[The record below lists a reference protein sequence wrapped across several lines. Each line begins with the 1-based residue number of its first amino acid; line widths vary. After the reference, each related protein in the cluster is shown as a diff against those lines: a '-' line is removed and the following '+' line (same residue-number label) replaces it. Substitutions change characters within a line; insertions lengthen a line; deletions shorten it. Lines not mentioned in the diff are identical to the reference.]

1 MLKRLQDMAMV
12 PPVQSSVR
20 HGMTEHA
27 AGSRMHGQPGA
38 VNVLGVPV
46 AAWDVAT
53 LIDAMID
60 SGARRSNHPREPL
73 STVHYANVHV
83 LNVAYRNQALRDQL
97 RAASTVYCDGSG
109 VRLGARLLGKRL
121 PPRLTAA
128 DWIDAFCARAAS
140 DGVSL
145 FFLGGAEGVA
155 DRAAGVLCERHPG
168 LQIAGTHHG
177 FLDAT
182 TSPGVI
188 RTANETGAGVL
199 LVGMGTPIQELW
211 LARHRARIEAPVAW
225 TIGALLDFVAG
236 VQRRAPA
243 WVGAMHLE
251 WLWRLGTDPT
261 RLAHRYLL
269 GNPLFCA
276 RVLRQRSSGTPAG
289 TT

>member
-1 MLKRLQDMAMV
+1 MLKRQQDMAMV

-20 HGMTEHA
+20 DGMTEHA

-83 LNVAYRNQALRDQL
+83 LNVAYRNQVLRKQL

-128 DWIDAFCARAAS
+128 DWIDAFCCRAVER
-140 DGVSL
+140 DVSL
-145 FFLGGAEGVA
+145 FLLGGAAGIA
-155 DRAAGVLCERHPG
+155 GRAAAVLQQRHPG
-168 LQIAGTHHG
+168 LQVVGTHHG
-177 FLDAT
+177 FIDGESSAAAIADAN
-182 TSPGVI
+182 
-188 RTANETGAGVL
+188 ATGADVL
-199 LVGMGTPIQELW
+199 VVGMGTPVQEAW
-211 LARHRARIEAPVAW
+211 VARYRTQIRAPVVW
-225 TIGALLDFVAG
+225 TVGALFDFVVG
-236 VQRRAPA
+236 VQRRAPR
-243 WVGAMHLE
+243 WMGDRHME
-251 WLWRLGTDPT
+251 WLWRLRTDPA
-261 RLAHRYLL
+261 RLGSRYLV
-269 GNPLFCA
+269 GNPLFVF
-276 RVLRQRSSGTPAG
+276 RVIRQRFVGAD
-289 TT
+289 